1 MDSFMESIF
10 VLSGHVVSNVGAFIA
25 ILLIGLIPLYVFF
38 FVCYK
43 SKIAIKSALP
53 MAYLFLASMLSLFLT
68 AVFVMTAMALG
79 AWG

>member
-10 VLSGHVVSNVGAFIA
+10 VFSGYVVSNVGALFA
-25 ILLIGLIPLYVFF
+25 ILFIGLIPLYVFF

-43 SKIAIKSALP
+43 RKIAIKSALP
-53 MAYLFLASMLSLFLT
+53 IASLFLASMLSLFLT
-68 AVFVMTAMALG
+68 AVFAMTAMVLG